1 MPEAI
6 RLQPELKKVGLD
18 LTVVDMSAGGD
29 IDTTVFGGIER
40 ADTFLVFGTSG
51 YGQDTGNPAST
62 FYESKFAQ
70 NTKRRIIL
78 IKMIPPGGR
87 FEHLQARQLFGTA
100 RIRSPAS
107 SCF

>member
-1 MPEAI
+1 
-6 RLQPELKKVGLD
+6 
-18 LTVVDMSAGGD
+18 MSAGGD

-40 ADTFLVFGTSG
+40 ADTFLVFGTSD

-78 IKMIPPGGR
+78 IKMIPPNGR
-87 FEHLQARQLFGTA
+87 FEHLQARQLFGKPRMIA
-100 RIRSPAS
+100 RSPS
-107 SCF
+107 